1 MITQSGDDELIGRAM
16 SGLFDRSTDQGL
28 LTFSLRLISGVY
40 MLKVNK
46 HAKWIQL

>member
-28 LTFSLRLISGVY
+28 LTFSRNV
-40 MLKVNK
+40 
-46 HAKWIQL
+46 